1 MDDSGTV
8 SAKPV
13 RTGPRLD
20 GYRVIREGLTG
31 NETIVVDGL
40 VRVRPGV
47 KVKPEMVTLPPTAK
61 TAGLP

>member
-1 MDDSGTV
+1 MV

-31 NETIVVDGL
+31 DETIVVNGL
-40 VRVRPGV
+40 VRARPGV
-47 KVKPEMVTLPPTAK
+47 KVKPEMVDACRRRRETRRGAEQ
-61 TAGLP
+61 

>member
-1 MDDSGTV
+1 V

-31 NETIVVDGL
+31 TETIIINGL
-40 VRVRPGV
+40 VRARPGTKV
-47 KVKPEMVTLPPTAK
+47 KVEMVTLPPKAET
-61 TAGLP
+61 GESQQ